1 MRETP
6 RLSISRQGSALLDV
20 SGLSAPQSSR
30 GFGGARP
37 RSSSRGATPRGPP
50 PPGSRGGAS
59 QLLRLSARRSGRG
72 GAARPS
78 IPRLALSSVP
88 EAGPE
93 HHHPVSNSLVVKRP
107 AAKAAAKPQR
117 PRNVGSSG
125 AKPGGPLTIRSAEAA
140 LRAKL
145 ALHYTSSRRLFRDLD
160 DDKSGCVQPAEMR
173 RFLSQKLHLRI
184 SPPAFAS
191 MMAGLDASGDGSV
204 DLAEFLRVYGADVSG
219 GADGQAGAVSTLLHE
234 RARTPAAYAQQQQQ
248 QQRRFSRSDVHLF
261 SAAEADALLATK
273 LAAKGSQLRKVFR
286 QLDEDAGGSVGRAE
300 IRAFM
305 EDKFQMRMADG
316 EFGKLMDLVD
326 PSGDGSISFNEF
338 LGRWGQAF
346 HATEAGGAGHML
358 QGRRNSV
365 QQRMDA
371 SGGGAALGV
380 VSLRD
385 ARRLLHEKLGA
396 HGTEARAV
404 FRKLDEDK
412 SGHISEAELR
422 QIMAQKFNIAT
433 TDADFAS
440 LVAELD
446 HDGSGD
452 ITIKEFLAAFG
463 EAFGAAD
470 GAGGVTE
477 TLFTNVNEND
487 AYLAGLA
494 EVEEARAASRKG
506 PTAAEAD
513 ALFKEKMRTYHQ
525 QVRNA
530 FRKVDRD
537 NSQTVEKEEFAL
549 VLEGF
554 AITMEAAEFDK
565 LWRSYD
571 HDGNGSINYDE
582 FVANFSDEI
591 QAQERG
597 GIGVL
602 MANSAEERR
611 EMGYV
616 GKDYGAGTAGE
627 VTAEAAALVDGELRR
642 LVKRNWK
649 RMKAM
654 FVEADA
660 DRNGVLGR
668 GEFRAVLKAMGMELG
683 AAQFNRVWHKFD
695 EDRGG
700 AISYNEFLAACMVDE
715 DQGGARSFR
724 TSASR
729 PGSSSSSSSRR
740 RGGGGAL
747 ASVRATP
754 RPMTPALDLLMLRSM
769 QRRGQLQSHKPA
781 PFSGALTR
789 AVAHAWKTMRKQ
801 LKQADADFSRDGR
814 LRGRVPYA
822 ELVRVLGAHGA
833 DLRDPKDNVQVVAKL
848 SDSRG
853 DVAYNDFVKMCLQA
867 PRA

>member
-1 MRETP
+1 
-6 RLSISRQGSALLDV
+6 
-20 SGLSAPQSSR
+20 
-30 GFGGARP
+30 
-37 RSSSRGATPRGPP
+37 
-50 PPGSRGGAS
+50 
-59 QLLRLSARRSGRG
+59 
-72 GAARPS
+72 
-78 IPRLALSSVP
+78 
-88 EAGPE
+88 
-93 HHHPVSNSLVVKRP
+93 VVKRP
-107 AAKAAAKPQR
+107 AAAKAQR
-117 PRNVGSSG
+117 PRNAGTSG
-125 AKPGGPLTIRSAEAA
+125 AKPGAPLTIRSAEAA

-160 DDKSGCVQPAEMR
+160 DDKSGSVQPAELR
-173 RFLSQKLHLRI
+173 RFVSQKLHIHI
-184 SPPAFAS
+184 SPPAFAR
-191 MMAGLDASGDGSV
+191 MMVALDASGDGSV

-219 GADGQAGAVSTLLHE
+219 GADGQEGALSATLHE
-234 RARTPAAYAQQQQQ
+234 RVRTPQAYAQN

-261 SAAEADALLATK
+261 SAEEADALLATK

-286 QLDEDAGGSVGRAE
+286 QLDEDTGGSVGRE
-300 IRAFM
+300 EMRTFM
-305 EDKFQMRMADG
+305 EQKFQIRMADG

-358 QGRRNSV
+358 QGRRNEV
-365 QQRMDA
+365 QQYMDA
-371 SGGGAALGV
+371 TGGGAALGL

-385 ARRLLHEKLGA
+385 ARRLLHEKLGT
-396 HGTEARAV
+396 HGTEARKV

-422 QIMAQKFNIAT
+422 QIMSQKFNIAT

-463 EAFGAAD
+463 EAFHAAD
-470 GAGGVTE
+470 GEGGVTDA
-477 TLFTNVNEND
+477 LFTNVNENE
-487 AYLAGLA
+487 AYLAGRA
-494 EVEEARAASRKG
+494 EVDEARAAARKG

-525 QVRNA
+525 QVRSA

-565 LWRSYD
+565 LWRMYD

-642 LVKRNWK
+642 LVRRNWK

-724 TSASR
+724 TSTS
-729 PGSSSSSSSRR
+729 
-740 RGGGGAL
+740 RGGGGGGGGGGG
-747 ASVRATP
+747 S
-754 RPMTPALDLLMLRSM
+754 
-769 QRRGQLQSHKPA
+769 
-781 PFSGALTR
+781 
-789 AVAHAWKTMRKQ
+789 
-801 LKQADADFSRDGR
+801 
-814 LRGRVPYA
+814 
-822 ELVRVLGAHGA
+822 
-833 DLRDPKDNVQVVAKL
+833 KL
-848 SDSRG
+848 
-853 DVAYNDFVKMCLQA
+853 
-867 PRA
+867 